1 MIQRLDM
8 PNPFLTT
15 YNLQVRHGKVW
26 QAIPMQFV
34 WMYVHTHTHPE
45 HASAHGTREPDGPSL
60 YCKWTMVD
68 GGEKTDNKKNMR
80 QFAACAPVRLIALM
94 WCFEQV
100 QGRAQLGCEV
110 TVPR

>member
-34 WMYVHTHTHPE
+34 WMYVHTRTHPE

-68 GGEKTDNKKNMR
+68 GGEKSRTKTCASSPPKPPVR
-80 QFAACAPVRLIALM
+80 QFDVASP
-94 WCFEQV
+94 
-100 QGRAQLGCEV
+100 
-110 TVPR
+110 